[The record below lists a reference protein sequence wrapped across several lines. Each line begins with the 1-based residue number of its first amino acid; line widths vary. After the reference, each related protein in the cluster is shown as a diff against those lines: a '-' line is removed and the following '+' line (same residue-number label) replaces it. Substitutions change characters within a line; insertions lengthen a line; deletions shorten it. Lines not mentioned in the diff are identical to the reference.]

1 MDTETQ
7 QPLAGGSDGN
17 EQLSVV
23 RFSPGELHACARAR
37 VCVCVQGH
45 ACARPPVP
53 ADGAFLAIGSH
64 DNVIYIYSVTE
75 EGRKYSRF
83 GRCTVS
89 LGGCGGGSEGVPPPV
104 VPITAPPVSPRVTR
118 ASSPTWTGPRTATSS
133 CPTPG
138 TTRSSIVSAEPGVGV
153 EGGHARFM
161 LGGVGSSLR
170 APPPQFQTQGTSP
183 GAANSSGTVLR
194 AATANGRR
202 TPACWA
208 STSSVRPAG
217 GRTWGSEGGGGR

>member
-170 APPPQFQTQGTSP
+170 APPPISNP
-183 GAANSSGTVLR
+183 GDVAGGCKLLR
-194 AATANGRR
+194 NRFESR
-202 TPACWA
+202 DREWA
-208 STSSVRPAG
+208 SYTCVLGFHVFGAPCRGEDLGVR
-217 GRTWGSEGGGGR
+217 GGGGR